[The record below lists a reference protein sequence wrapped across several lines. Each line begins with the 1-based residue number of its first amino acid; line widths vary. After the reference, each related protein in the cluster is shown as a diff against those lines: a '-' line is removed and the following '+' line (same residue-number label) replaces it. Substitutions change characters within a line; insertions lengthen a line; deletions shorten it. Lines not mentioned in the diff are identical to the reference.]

1 MPAGDRLRIET
12 LRDVSDAYVMGLTQR
27 GLLLR
32 ESDLGPAFFDLRS
45 GIAGELFQKFVN
57 TRIPLAIVVA
67 DPKSHGERFGEL
79 AYEHQSHPTVRIL
92 PTEEDARRWL
102 GV

>member
-1 MPAGDRLRIET
+1 MAAESVRIET
-12 LRDVSDAYVMGLTQR
+12 LKDVADAYVMGLTQR

-32 ESDLGPAFFDLRS
+32 ESDLGKAFFDLKS

-67 DPKSHGERFGEL
+67 DPKAYGDRFGEL
-79 AYEHQSHPTVRIL
+79 AYEHQRHPTVRIL
-92 PTEEDARRWL
+92 PTEEEARRWL
-102 GV
+102 GI

>member
-1 MPAGDRLRIET
+1 MPAAGVVRIET
-12 LRDVSDAYVMGLTQR
+12 MRDVSDAYVMGLTQR

-32 ESDLGPAFFDLRS
+32 ESDLGPAFFDLSS

-67 DPKSHGERFGEL
+67 DPKARGERFGEL
-79 AYEHQSHPTVRIL
+79 AYEHQRHPTVRIL

-102 GV
+102 RI